1 HAAAKALE
9 AIVAGKVPVPAAAP
23 APAAVA
29 APAGPGQADTLPNV
43 EAVLTAGDV
52 PAGVPAEESA
62 KPVLE
67 VAADAAAEDFAEAG
81 QPANPDPVT
90 AQPAPA
96 PKAPP
101 KPIVAMRGDDRP
113 GARRPEAAPA
123 GRGGKFGDRKDS
135 RGAGGKPGGPRQ
147 STDNKFEPY
156 RADREERGPRGA
168 DRNARPAFEERGPRL
183 GDAAFRAQ
191 REAFEAANMA
201 LKKLAMQAHG
211 EVLTNLLTAWEKRDP
226 EQLPSAQDLGK
237 VVTPA
242 VRSSWVKAVS
252 TPSGKDASEA
262 LLRMEIAAELPTPA
276 EHISARRMLQLQLL
290 TKRNAPAPLDTWGED
305 AAQVLAGD
313 FDAAKAR
320 RVQNALKALLK
331 R

>member
-1 HAAAKALE
+1 
-9 AIVAGKVPVPAAAP
+9 
-23 APAAVA
+23 
-29 APAGPGQADTLPNV
+29 
-43 EAVLTAGDV
+43 
-52 PAGVPAEESA
+52 
-62 KPVLE
+62 
-67 VAADAAAEDFAEAG
+67 
-81 QPANPDPVT
+81 
-90 AQPAPA
+90 
-96 PKAPP
+96 
-101 KPIVAMRGDDRP
+101 
-113 GARRPEAAPA
+113 
-123 GRGGKFGDRKDS
+123 
-135 RGAGGKPGGPRQ
+135 
-147 STDNKFEPY
+147 
-156 RADREERGPRGA
+156 
-168 DRNARPAFEERGPRL
+168 
-183 GDAAFRAQ
+183 
-191 REAFEAANMA
+191 MA

-242 VRSSWVKAVS
+242 VRNSWVKAVS

-290 TKRNAPAPLDTWGED
+290 TKRNAPAPTETWGED